1 MKLKS
6 ESVFDFN
13 LDYSNY
19 VSTVSPRGP
28 GSPRRPEAARGRR
41 LCRPLHG
48 TARKE
53 LFGPPVRI
61 SDELKRIVDPE
72 GVGNEMTRTDVNK
85 NLWAYIKANDLQHP
99 DDRRTI
105 RNDEAMR
112 TVFDCETMSMF
123 AMNKLVQGHLE
134 KVEK

>member
-1 MKLKS
+1 M
-6 ESVFDFN
+6 
-13 LDYSNY
+13 Y
-19 VSTVSPRGP
+19 
-28 GSPRRPEAARGRR
+28 RRLVRAALSAPAGRKPPEAARFAARFT
-41 LCRPLHG
+41 G